1 MEKLSVDADYIRQ
14 LLGDLLKIPSPAG
27 YTDRIVHFVA
37 RELDKLGVSFALSR
51 RGAIRVELKGR
62 RHSPKCAI
70 VAHLD
75 TLGAMV
81 TQLKGNGRLA
91 VAPIGKWNSR
101 FAEGARVIVFTD
113 DSGSKR
119 GTIIPLKAS
128 GHIFDEEV
136 DVQPSTWENLEVR
149 VDDPVETAADLTQ
162 LGFQIGDF
170 VAWDPS
176 PEFFE
181 NGFVVSRH
189 LDDKAGVAAVL
200 GAVRA
205 VVESK
210 VEIPV
215 DCHVLFTVSEEVG
228 TGASTA
234 LHGEVAEMVAV
245 DNATPG
251 PKQASRERGV
261 TIAMM
266 DSSGPF
272 DYHLTHRL
280 LGLCQE
286 FGIEHQRDV
295 FRTYRCDAA
304 SAVEAGND
312 LRVALVCFGVD
323 ASHGYERTH
332 MTALLS
338 LAELLTL
345 YVQTGPVRQ
354 RDREAL
360 GPLSDFPT
368 QPD

>member
-1 MEKLSVDADYIRQ
+1 MEKLSVDEQYIQRM
-14 LLGDLLKIPSPAG
+14 LRDLLKIPSPTG

-37 RELDKLGVSFALSR
+37 HELERLGVAVALSR

-62 RHSPKCAI
+62 RDSPKCAI
-70 VAHLD
+70 VSHLD

-81 TQLKGNGRLA
+81 TQLKPNGRLA

-113 DSGSKR
+113 HSGSKR

-136 DVQPSTWENLEVR
+136 DVQPSTWQNLEVR
-149 VDDPVETAADLTQ
+149 VDDPLETAEDLAA

-170 VAWDPS
+170 VSWDPS
-176 PEFFE
+176 PEFFD

-200 GAVRA
+200 GAVKA
-205 VVESK
+205 VVESG

-251 PKQASRERGV
+251 PKQASREQGV

-280 LGLCQE
+280 LALCQE

-323 ASHGYERTH
+323 ASHGYERTQ
-332 MTALLS
+332 MNALISLS
-338 LAELLTL
+338 ELLTL
-345 YVQTGPVRQ
+345 YIQTEPTRQ
-354 RDREAL
+354 RDREPL

-368 QPD
+368 QPE

>member
-1 MEKLSVDADYIRQ
+1 MEKLSVDAQYIQRM
-14 LLGDLLKIPSPAG
+14 LRDLLKIPSPTG
-27 YTDRIVHFVA
+27 YTDRVVHFVA
-37 RELDKLGVSFALSR
+37 RELERLGVAVALSR

-62 RHSPKCAI
+62 RNSPKCA
-70 VAHLD
+70 VVSHLD

-81 TQLKGNGRLA
+81 TQLKPNGRLA

-101 FAEGARVIVFTD
+101 FAEGARVIMFTD
-113 DSGSKR
+113 HSGSKR

-128 GHIFDEEV
+128 GHIFDEQV

-149 VDDPVETAADLTQ
+149 VDDPVETAEDLAA

-170 VAWDPS
+170 VSWDPS

-200 GAVRA
+200 GAVKA
-205 VVESK
+205 VVESG

-215 DCHVLFTVSEEVG
+215 DCHILFTVSEEVG

-251 PKQASRERGV
+251 PKQASREQGV

-280 LGLCQE
+280 LALCRE

-332 MTALLS
+332 TNALIS

-345 YVQTGPVRQ
+345 YIQTEPTRQ

-368 QPD
+368 QPE

>member
-1 MEKLSVDADYIRQ
+1 MKKLPIDADHIGRVLRA
-14 LLGDLLKIPSPAG
+14 LLEIPSPTG
-27 YTDRIVHFVA
+27 YTDRIVHFVVS
-37 RELDKLGVSFALSR
+37 ELERIGLDCALTR
-51 RGAIRVELKGR
+51 RGAIRAELRGQ
-62 RHSPKCAI
+62 RHSPGCAI
-70 VAHLD
+70 VSHLD

-81 TQLKGNGRLA
+81 TRLKPNGRLG

-113 DSGSKR
+113 RHGSKR

-128 GHIFDEEV
+128 GHIYDEEV

-149 VDDPVETAADLTQ
+149 VDDPLETADDLRTT
-162 LGFQIGDF
+162 GFQIGDF

-176 PEFFE
+176 PEFFG

-200 GAVRA
+200 GAIKA
-205 VVESK
+205 AIESR

-215 DCHVLFTVSEEVG
+215 DCHVLFTISEETG
-228 TGASTA
+228 TGASA
-234 LHGEVAEMVAV
+234 VLHGDVAEMVAV
-245 DNATPG
+245 DNGTPG
-251 PKQASRERGV
+251 PNQASREQGV
-261 TIAMM
+261 TVAMM

-280 LGLCQE
+280 LDLCKD

-295 FRTYRCDAA
+295 FRAYRCDAA
-304 SAVEAGND
+304 AAVEAGND

-332 MTALLS
+332 LSSLVS
-338 LAELLTL
+338 LAELLSL
-345 YVQTGPVRQ
+345 YIQSGPTRE
-354 RDREAL
+354 RDRDPL

-368 QPD
+368 QPE

>member
-1 MEKLSVDADYIRQ
+1 MQKLSVDASYIEQVLRR
-14 LLGDLLKIPSPAG
+14 LLQIPSPTG
-27 YTDRIVHFVA
+27 YTDRIVHFVV
-37 RELDKLGVSFALSR
+37 RELENLGVGCALSR
-51 RGAIRVELKGR
+51 RGAIRVELEGKLR
-62 RHSPKCAI
+62 SPACAI

-81 TQLKGNGRLA
+81 TQLKSNGRLG

-113 DSGSKR
+113 RSGSRR

-128 GHIFDEEV
+128 GHIFDEQV
-136 DVQPSTWENLEVR
+136 DVQPTSWDNLEVR
-149 VDDPVETAADLTQ
+149 VDDPAQTAAELMA

-170 VAWDPS
+170 IAWDPS
-176 PEFFE
+176 PEFFA

-200 GAVRA
+200 GAVKAA
-205 VVESK
+205 VDCG

-215 DCHVLFTVSEEVG
+215 NCHVLFTISEETG
-228 TGASTA
+228 TGASAA

-251 PKQASRERGV
+251 PGQASREQGV

-280 LGLCQE
+280 LALCQE
-286 FGIEHQRDV
+286 YGIEHQRDV
-295 FRTYRCDAA
+295 FRSYRCDAA

-332 MTALLS
+332 LSSLVS

-345 YVQTGPVRQ
+345 YIQTGPTRQ

-368 QPD
+368 QPE